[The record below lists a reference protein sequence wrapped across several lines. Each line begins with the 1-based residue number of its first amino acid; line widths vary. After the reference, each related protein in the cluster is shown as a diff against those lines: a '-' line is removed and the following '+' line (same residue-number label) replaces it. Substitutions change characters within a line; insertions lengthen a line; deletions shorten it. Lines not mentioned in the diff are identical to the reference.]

1 MDGFDIFNVYWPGGG
16 LRVIP
21 EVLSSAMHKVRQRA
35 ADSPVGQKVA
45 QELGVKPKEITLPS
59 GESVPIYGS
68 SGSITWLLGGT
79 NPSAASGQ
87 AVHRLVSNAKSGKGF
102 IKGISKIPQLSED
115 IWRVATK
122 KFNKPGRVKPDS
134 FPDVKYYFDE
144 IYSPMLKSD
153 LEYNLS
159 LGEQGV
165 IGGNHYNKVPIFN
178 RRFTPDASSG
188 TFYHPAVGFPEG
200 FIDLSPANGLFDKQR
215 TLTHEMSH
223 AYRNALQRYG
233 GDNYGRVSGLPD
245 KHFFPIQRKFGKFES
260 DFRKANPD
268 ADFVDEL
275 LATNTEFREALMDE
289 YKHKNGRLP
298 SKDELFDFI
307 RGIDDDTLLKAYDY
321 MNDYSGTIVE
331 SVKKLPSNKQKD
343 FLNDLR
349 WLLTTVP
356 AAGTPLLLRDG
367 ENGDGG
373 LLLQDYKSGG
383 RIHIKPEN
391 RGKFTALKK
400 RTGHSAS
407 WFKEHG
413 TPSQKKMAVFALN
426 AKKWKHADG
435 GILDR
440 LHSVYGDDIE
450 EMKRA
455 VRLALEGKQY

>member
-21 EVLSSAMHKVRQRA
+21 EVLSSTMHKVRQRV

-45 QELGVKPKEITLPS
+45 QELGIKPKEITLPS
-59 GESVPIYGS
+59 GESVPINGS

-87 AVHRLVSNAKSGKGF
+87 AVHQLVSNAKSGKGF

-122 KFNKPGRVKPDS
+122 KFNKPGRVKLDS

-144 IYSPMLKSD
+144 IYSPMLKGD

-159 LGEQGV
+159 LGEHGV
-165 IGGNHYNKVPIFN
+165 IGGNHYNKVPVFN
-178 RRFTPDASSG
+178 RRFTPDASVG

-200 FIDLSPANGLFDKQR
+200 FIDLSPTHDLFDKQR

-233 GDNYGRVSGLPD
+233 GDNYGRISGLPD

-260 DFRKANPD
+260 DFRRANPD
-268 ADFVDEL
+268 AEFVDEL
-275 LATNTEFREALMDE
+275 LATNTEFREALMAE
-289 YKHKNGRLP
+289 YKHENGRLP

-331 SVKKLPSNKQKD
+331 SVKKLPSNEQKG

-367 ENGDGG
+367 ENGDSG
-373 LLLQDYKSGG
+373 LLLQNYKSGG

-413 TPSQKKMAVFALN
+413 TPAQKKMAVFALN
-426 AKKWKHADG
+426 SRHWSHKHSDG
-435 GILDR
+435 GYLLGGIYDLSEEQIQELIR
-440 LHSVYGDDIE
+440 QGYEIE
-450 EMKRA
+450 RI
-455 VRLALEGKQY
+455 